1 MLPRY
6 KRKNDI
12 VIDAVQFKG
21 DAMSVMWITELL
33 NGYEFDV
40 QGMIINIFDTD
51 QQWITAKLND
61 YVAKYPNGRVDVL
74 DESEFNEEYELC

>member
-33 NGYEFDV
+33 NGYKFDV